1 MARAAPPAGRAE
13 SGGGR
18 SEERQPTGSARTDP
32 ATVLSSGAT
41 YKAKADQLCR
51 QKQGDPRERM
61 QLAMEVERKYGGDVG
76 RVGGA
81 VARLGEDADQDVL
94 FNREGP
100 GIEFEAEEATRG
112 EPAGGELAERVGDE
126 DHKKIAERGRVGAE
140 VPDLPRAPGGI
151 SQGCLGGSG
160 VEDDVPARRR
170 LR

>member
-1 MARAAPPAGRAE
+1 V
-13 SGGGR
+13 
-18 SEERQPTGSARTDP
+18 PTGSARTDP

-41 YKAKADQLCR
+41 YKAKADQLGR
-51 QKQGDPRERM
+51 QQQGDPRERM
-61 QLAMEVERKYGGDVG
+61 QLAMEVERKHGGDVG

-94 FNREGP
+94 FDREGP

-140 VPDLPRAPGGI
+140 VPDLPRAPGASVRAAWAG
-151 SQGCLGGSG
+151 QGLRTTYLRGGGSDDAEDAA
-160 VEDDVPARRR
+160 EDDDAER
-170 LR
+170 